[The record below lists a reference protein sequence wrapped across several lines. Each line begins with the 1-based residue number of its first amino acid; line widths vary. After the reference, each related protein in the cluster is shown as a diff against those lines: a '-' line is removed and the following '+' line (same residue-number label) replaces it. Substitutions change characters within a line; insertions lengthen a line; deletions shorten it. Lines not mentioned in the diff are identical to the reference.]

1 VTRVGALLFAL
12 TMAAVSI
19 ACGSSGVT
27 NTTGPTPTHCQVT
40 ATNSAS
46 SFGMSGGDGTVSISV
61 ARECSWTA
69 AAQAAWISITSAK
82 DGQGDGSVTYH
93 VTANPDPVARRG
105 SIAIGDQHA
114 DVSQDAAP
122 CQFVV
127 AAPAGP
133 VPAEGGDAAV
143 TVQTNSACAWT
154 AASDAGWAKVNPA
167 SGSGNASIRVSAT
180 PNTGSQR
187 SATVIVGGARVTVT
201 QLSAPVPAPVP
212 TPSPTPAPPPSPTP
226 TPTPTPTP
234 APTPAP
240 PAPDP
245 APAPPPP
252 PLPQI
257 DLSGKVSGVHG
268 TCPALTFTLRGHTV
282 RTSAATTFSAGP
294 CKYLKNDVNISVH
307 GTLQS
312 DGSVDASNVTFAK

>member
-1 VTRVGALLFAL
+1 MTRVGALLFAL

-69 AAQAAWISITSAK
+69 AAQAAWISLTSAK

-93 VTANPDPVARRG
+93 VAANADPVARRG
-105 SIAIGDQHA
+105 SITVGDQHA

-122 CQFVV
+122 CQFNV
-127 AAPAGP
+127 AGPAGP
-133 VPAEGGDAAV
+133 VPADGGDATV
-143 TVQTNSACAWT
+143 TVQTNSACSWT
-154 AASDAGWAKVNPA
+154 AASDAGWATVTPA
-167 SGSGNASIRVSAT
+167 SGSGNASIRVSASA
-180 PNTGSQR
+180 NTGSQR
-187 SATVIVGGARVTVT
+187 SANVVVAGTRVTVT
-201 QLSAPVPAPVP
+201 QVSAPPVP
-212 TPSPTPAPPPSPTP
+212 TPVPTPTPAPTPAPPPP
-226 TPTPTPTP
+226 PTPTPTP

-245 APAPPPP
+245 TPAPPPP

-257 DLSGKVSGVHG
+257 DLSGRASAVHG
-268 TCPALTFTLRGHTV
+268 TCPALTFTLSGHVV
-282 RTSAATTFSAGP
+282 RTSASTAFANGP
-294 CKYLKNDVNISVH
+294 CKDLKNDTQIAVH
-307 GTLQS
+307 GTLQT
-312 DGSVDASNVTFAK
+312 DGSVDASKVTFNK